1 MKEIPGQFS
10 NFITR
15 PLYIDKT
22 EPYIDT
28 PVIKVLTG
36 QRRVGKSYLL
46 FQLMNIIR
54 KMNPDAQLLYINMEL
69 REFSHLKDDVLL
81 YAFIKER
88 TLSTKR
94 TYLFI
99 DEIQEILHFEKA
111 IRSLFAEGR
120 YDIYC
125 TGSNSHLMSGELAT
139 YLSGRYIE
147 IPVYGL
153 TYPEFIMFHH
163 LENNT
168 ETLEKYIKW
177 GGLPAIA
184 QFPANDTMIYQ
195 FIESVKDSILLK
207 DIVQR
212 YNVRNA
218 SFLKNL
224 LFFLADNIGSLVSSK
239 RISDYLKSQQIQVNV
254 QTVLDY
260 LGFIDS
266 SFMVQKVRR
275 FDIGGRK
282 IFEVGEK
289 YYFEDLGIRH
299 VLTPFNRKDLGK
311 VIENL
316 VYHHL
321 RAYGYQLYIG
331 KSGANEIDF
340 VAQKQDLTL
349 YFQVALQLTDQE
361 TMNREYGNLL
371 DIKDNFPK
379 YLITLDDIGSADYK
393 GIGHLHI
400 RNFLTRVW

>member
-1 MKEIPGQFS
+1 MNDLPKQFS
-10 NFITR
+10 IFIPR

-22 EPYIDT
+22 EPYIDA

-46 FQLMNIIR
+46 FQLMKTIR
-54 KMNPDAQLLYINMEL
+54 NRNPEAQLLYINMEL
-69 REFSHLKDDVLL
+69 REFSMLKDDALL
-81 YAFIKER
+81 YAYIKEHS
-88 TLSTKR
+88 LSTQR

-99 DEIQEILHFEKA
+99 DEIQEIHYFEKA
-111 IRSLFAEGR
+111 VRSLFAEGT

-139 YLSGRYIE
+139 YLSGRYLE
-147 IPVYGL
+147 VQVHGL
-153 TYPEFIMFHH
+153 TYTEFMEFHH

-168 ETLEKYIKW
+168 GTLEKYILW
-177 GGLPAIA
+177 GGLPAVA
-184 QFPANDTMIYQ
+184 QLPASDEIITH
-195 FIESVKDSILLK
+195 FTESVKDSILLK

-212 YNVRNA
+212 YSVRNV

-224 LFFLADNIGSLVSSK
+224 LFFLADNTGSLVSSK

-254 QTVLDY
+254 QTVMDY
-260 LGFIDS
+260 LEFLDS

-275 FDIGGRK
+275 FEIGGRK

-299 VLTPFNRKDLGK
+299 VLTPFNRKDMGK
-311 VIENL
+311 VLENL

-321 RAYGYQLYIG
+321 RAAGYQLYVG

-371 DIKDNFPK
+371 EIKDNFPK
-379 YLITLDDIGSADYK
+379 YLITFDDIGSADFK
-393 GIGHLHI
+393 GIRHLHI
-400 RNFLTRVW
+400 RDFLMHEW